1 MDTFILFFTL
11 AILLAIGVP
20 SALVRLQVQV
30 QVQFGLIYLWK
41 RLWFKVK
48 AILTPPSHNSVIY
61 SLATGG
67 TVSIA
72 ALFNT
77 GHQLYPCGYPE
88 SLAFIP
94 ANPSAHHLT

>member
-1 MDTFILFFTL
+1 MDTFILVFTL

-20 SALVRLQVQV
+20 SALVRLQVQY
-30 QVQFGLIYLWK
+30 GLIYLWK

-48 AILTPPSHNSVIY
+48 AILTPPSHNSGIY

-72 ALFNT
+72 ALFIA
-77 GHQLYPCGYPE
+77 GQQLYPCGYPE